1 MSNYYIQF
9 ERLKYW
15 AEKGLSQNIQRTP
28 DGPFLSAGAT
38 HFRSLWTR
46 DFIWSIKGLLAT
58 GHTDVVQNH
67 LERLMTF
74 VHPSSALIPR
84 VLKTFPTI
92 FRVACV
98 ALIKGA
104 PQVCGRLPL
113 TGPFLAEYRGEHGT
127 VAADGNVLTVL
138 GCLWLYE
145 YTNDITWLKKHED
158 TIVTIFSFYR
168 GRMRDGLVTQGKYED
183 WQDSITRDGAT
194 FYLNLLVAVA
204 AKKMRAHIP
213 KADLS
218 WLDGI
223 DERIEETFGDVE
235 TGLYFS
241 WAQHPNVSLDGN
253 LLAID
258 LGWLDTGHTAQLYA
272 NLKKHSLWSRATI
285 PGSLTTPDYPNR
297 KKSVITKIAGL
308 RHYHDRAVW
317 IWLGALAAE
326 VAWKMHDHDE
336 AVRILTEIER
346 IAERDHGV
354 GEIYTTNLEPYHSFI
369 YHSEFPFSWSSA
381 QILETLH
388 VIEKMKAS
396 EDNLA

>member
-15 AEKGLSQNIQRTP
+15 AEKGLTMNIQRTE

-67 LERLMTF
+67 LERLITF
-74 VHPSSALIPR
+74 AHPSSALIPR

-98 ALIKGA
+98 ALVKGA
-104 PQVCGRLPL
+104 PQICGRLPL
-113 TGPFLAEYRGEHGT
+113 TGPFLAEYRSEHGSI
-127 VAADGNVLTVL
+127 AADGNVLTVL
-138 GCLWLYE
+138 GCIWFYE
-145 YTNDITWLKKHED
+145 HTNDKAWWAKHEKD
-158 TIVTIFSFYR
+158 IIRIFSFYKS
-168 GRMRDGLVTQGKYED
+168 RMRDGLVMQGKYGD
-183 WQDSITRDGAT
+183 WQDSITRNGAT
-194 FYLNLLVAVA
+194 FYLNILVSVA
-204 AKKMRAHIP
+204 ARKLRAYSTQV
-213 KADLS
+213 DLS
-218 WLDGI
+218 WLDSL
-223 DERIEETFGDVE
+223 DERIEETFGDSE

-241 WAQHPNVSLDGN
+241 WAHHEHISLDGN

-258 LGWLDTGHTAQLYA
+258 LGWLDTGHTMQLYM
-272 NLKKHSLWSRATI
+272 NLKKHSLWSKAKI
-285 PGSLTTPDYPNR
+285 PGSLTTPDYPNGT
-297 KKSVITKIAGL
+297 KSFITKIAGL

-326 VAWKMHDHDE
+326 VAWKVNDHAE
-336 AVRILTEIER
+336 SVRILTEIEK

-354 GEIYTTNLEPYHSFI
+354 GEIYTTTLEPYRSFI
-369 YHSEFPFSWSSA
+369 YRSEFPFSWSSA
-381 QILETLH
+381 QILETLYR
-388 VIEKMKAS
+388 IGKMKDD
-396 EDNLA
+396 EDNLS